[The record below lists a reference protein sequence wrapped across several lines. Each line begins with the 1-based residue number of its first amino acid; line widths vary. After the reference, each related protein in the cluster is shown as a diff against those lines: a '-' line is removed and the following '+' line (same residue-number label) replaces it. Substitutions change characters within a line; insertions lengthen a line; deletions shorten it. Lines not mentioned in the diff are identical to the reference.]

1 MTDLLR
7 CVQLAGGPVALTRE
21 LNKRLPRPVTY
32 QAVLKWVRAG
42 RLPRTEWTGE
52 TAYAQALSDAVGGQ
66 ITREQLLAAAPAARP
81 AQRAQPAALPVQE
94 VRDAA

>member
-32 QAVLKWVRAG
+32 QAVLKWVRVG

-66 ITREQLLAAAPAARP
+66 VTREQLLAVPPAARP
-81 AQRAQPAALPVQE
+81 ALVDKPAALPGQG